1 MNRIPL
7 KATERTI
14 LGKQVSKL
22 RKKGIIP
29 GHVFGK
35 KLETEHVSVLE
46 TDFLK
51 VLKLAGET
59 GLVDLKIEGRNLPA
73 GRQEVRPV
81 LIRQVQ
87 VDPVRGKMLNIDF
100 YQVNLTEKTTVNVPI
115 TLIGEEPE
123 IVHLGE
129 AVVIQPMMEVEVEA
143 LPTDL
148 PEKIEVD
155 ITSLK
160 AIDDAILVSQLNV
173 PEGVTIL
180 TEPESV
186 VVKLDNAVTEE
197 MQALLEEQ
205 AEEAAA
211 ATEAAAVEEGAE
223 GGEVKEGEGGEATK
237 GEEGAEGEVK
247 EGSEEENKTEETKE
261 ETSASVEATADKP
274 KE

>member
-7 KATERTI
+7 KAEERII
-14 LGKQVSKL
+14 LGKQVNKL

-35 KLETEHVSVLE
+35 NLETEHVSVKKI
-46 TDFLK
+46 DFVK
-51 VLKLAGET
+51 VLKEAGET
-59 GLVDLKIEGRNLPA
+59 GLVDLKIGE
-73 GRQEVRPV
+73 EKIKPV

-87 VDPVRGKMLNIDF
+87 KDPVRGEMLNIDF

-115 TLIGEEPE
+115 ILIGEEPE
-123 IVHLGE
+123 AVHSGE

-155 ITSLK
+155 VTSLK
-160 AIDDAILVSQLNV
+160 AIDDAILVSQLTV

-180 TEPESV
+180 AEPESV
-186 VVKLDNAVTEE
+186 VVKLDTAVTEE
-197 MQALLEEQ
+197 MKKLMEEQ
-205 AEEAAA
+205 AAEAAA
-211 ATEAAAVEEGAE
+211 ATEAAAAEEGAVE
-223 GGEVKEGEGGEATK
+223 GEIKEGEEVKEGE
-237 GEEGAEGEVK
+237 EGK
-247 EGSEEENKTEETKE
+247 NEGSEESEKPKE
-261 ETSASVEATADKP
+261 ETSASAEATADKP

>member
-14 LGKQVSKL
+14 LGKQVNKL
-22 RKKGIIP
+22 RKKGLIP

-51 VLKLAGET
+51 VLKSAGET
-59 GLVDLKIEGRNLPA
+59 GLVDLKISKLAVDTVGE
-73 GRQEVRPV
+73 EKVRPV

-115 TLIGEEPE
+115 TLIGDEPE
-123 IVHLGE
+123 IVHSGE

-160 AIDDAILVSQLNV
+160 AMDDAILVSQLNV

-180 TEPESV
+180 AEPESV

-205 AEEAAA
+205 AAEAAA
-211 ATEAAAVEEGAE
+211 ATEAAATEAAATEEGRAE
-223 GGEVKEGEGGEATK
+223 GGEVKEGEEAEDAE

-247 EGSEEENKTEETKE
+247 EGSEEENKTEE
-261 ETSASVEATADKP
+261 
-274 KE
+274 